1 MKMKRILLEQSSTFT
16 PFVRELVILTQI
28 PVGTAQ
34 YDIIHIMSRIM
45 LRPAYR
51 DSMLKMIDVTPLDL
65 LKLRKAIIALMLLS
79 FELLLYLLSSQCS
92 KNGFLLCAASVLVGF
107 AYSLA
112 LLGLPICSTLFLYF
126 FSVSSTICCLLLSIT
141 VLLVGLFLFLMF
153 LPILLS
159 LFNMSSIIGFTLS
172 FLTTFTLRTK
182 SLPFSREKLRGSRI
196 GIGALGTLLL
206 RGVLRYDV
214 HTESLL
220 CFSSRQGVL
229 AHCSGNTILPLY
241 YSIHPLEKQVERRY
255 A

>member
-1 MKMKRILLEQSSTFT
+1 MAFFCARRLCWWALPTLWPCSVAFPPLASMLLMFLIILL
-16 PFVRELVILTQI
+16 LVCAYCFFMSAIILPTLF
-28 PVGTAQ
+28 
-34 YDIIHIMSRIM
+34 IM
-45 LRPAYR
+45 L
-51 DSMLKMIDVTPLDL
+51 
-65 LKLRKAIIALMLLS
+65 
-79 FELLLYLLSSQCS
+79 
-92 KNGFLLCAASVLVGF
+92 
-107 AYSLA
+107 
-112 LLGLPICSTLFLYF
+112 F
-126 FSVSSTICCLLLSIT
+126 FLLSIT

-159 LFNMSSIIGFTLS
+159 LFIMSSIIGFTLS
-172 FLTTFTLRTK
+172 FFTTFTLRTK

-220 CFSSRQGVL
+220 CLSSRQGVL